1 MIKKEKTIKVYSD
14 KENINILTSL
24 LVSYGVR
31 HIVVCPGSRNAPLVH
46 NFDVS
51 PDITT
56 HAVTDERSA
65 AFFALG
71 LRLRLRQPVAVCVTS
86 GSALLNTMP
95 GAAEATY
102 QHEGIIIISADRPQ
116 AWIGQLDG
124 QTMPQHGAL
133 GTFASPSVSL
143 PEPHNDTERWL
154 CRRLICEA
162 MIANTCPPFPSVH
175 INVPV
180 SEPLFGFSTPCL
192 PEIPPVGIAN
202 LDDQNGRETLRR
214 ILKGKRR
221 LMVISGQTSD
231 DKPSAEKACILCR
244 GAEEEDQRSTD
255 DTAAGFLMDKA
266 SGCVFVAEWLSPY
279 GRVRHIDEI
288 LRTTCAEE
296 LDNMRPDCIVYIG
309 GHTVSKRLRHYMRS
323 LDSRTMFITVS
334 DDGMLHDVSQHTTL
348 VVKATAGDFMRMIC
362 NGAICPDADMDFVR
376 RWHDMDNMAARR
388 ISASCPPYSQMLAI
402 RRLEENIDNSKDIV
416 CYANSLSVRAGMM
429 YASAYRYCNRGL
441 NGIEGTLSMAAGMA
455 AGAKEEGMT
464 AGNMTAAQNVYCV
477 IGDLSFFYDSNALW
491 IQELAGNMRI
501 MLINNQ
507 RGAIFG
513 MLPGLDRSPA
523 HKPLIAAGHNAT
535 AEGICSQYG
544 MEYYR
549 ATDTPSLEEGIRLL
563 TSGVHDRPVVLE
575 VLTDA
580 DTDADAYS
588 KALE

>member
-1 MIKKEKTIKVYSD
+1 MYSD

-71 LRLRLRQPVAVCVTS
+71 LRLRLRQPIAVCVTS

-221 LMVISGQTSD
+221 LMVISGQTY
-231 DKPSAEKACILCR
+231 
-244 GAEEEDQRSTD
+244 D
-255 DTAAGFLMDKA
+255 DTAAGLMMDKA

-455 AGAKEEGMT
+455 AGAKEEGVT

>member
-1 MIKKEKTIKVYSD
+1 MYSD

-192 PEIPPVGIAN
+192 PEIPPVGIAD

-221 LMVISGQTSD
+221 LMVISGQTYD
-231 DKPSAEKACILCR
+231 DKPS
-244 GAEEEDQRSTD
+244 
-255 DTAAGFLMDKA
+255 AGFLMDKA

-362 NGAICPDADMDFVR
+362 DGAICPDADMDFVR

-513 MLPGLDRSPA
+513 MLPGLDWSPA
-523 HKPLIAAGHNAT
+523 HKPLIAARHNAT

>member
-192 PEIPPVGIAN
+192 PEIPPVGIAD

-221 LMVISGQTSD
+221 LMVISGQTY
-231 DKPSAEKACILCR
+231 
-244 GAEEEDQRSTD
+244 D
-255 DTAAGFLMDKA
+255 DTAAGLLMDKA

-362 NGAICPDADMDFVR
+362 DGAICPDADMDFVR

>member
-192 PEIPPVGIAN
+192 PEIPPVGIAD

-221 LMVISGQTSD
+221 LMVISGQTY
-231 DKPSAEKACILCR
+231 
-244 GAEEEDQRSTD
+244 D
-255 DTAAGFLMDKA
+255 DTAAGLMMDKA

-362 NGAICPDADMDFVR
+362 NGAICPDADMEFVR
-376 RWHDMDNMAARR
+376 RWYDMDNMAARR

>member
-1 MIKKEKTIKVYSD
+1 MYSD

-95 GAAEATY
+95 GTAEATY

-192 PEIPPVGIAN
+192 PEIPPVGIAD

-221 LMVISGQTSD
+221 LMVISGQTYD
-231 DKPSAEKACILCR
+231 DS
-244 GAEEEDQRSTD
+244 
-255 DTAAGFLMDKA
+255 AAGLLMDNA

>member
-1 MIKKEKTIKVYSD
+1 
-14 KENINILTSL
+14 
-24 LVSYGVR
+24 
-31 HIVVCPGSRNAPLVH
+31 
-46 NFDVS
+46 
-51 PDITT
+51 
-56 HAVTDERSA
+56 
-65 AFFALG
+65 
-71 LRLRLRQPVAVCVTS
+71 
-86 GSALLNTMP
+86 
-95 GAAEATY
+95 
-102 QHEGIIIISADRPQ
+102 
-116 AWIGQLDG
+116 
-124 QTMPQHGAL
+124 
-133 GTFASPSVSL
+133 
-143 PEPHNDTERWL
+143 
-154 CRRLICEA
+154 
-162 MIANTCPPFPSVH
+162 
-175 INVPV
+175 
-180 SEPLFGFSTPCL
+180 
-192 PEIPPVGIAN
+192 
-202 LDDQNGRETLRR
+202 
-214 ILKGKRR
+214 
-221 LMVISGQTSD
+221 
-231 DKPSAEKACILCR
+231 
-244 GAEEEDQRSTD
+244 
-255 DTAAGFLMDKA
+255 
-266 SGCVFVAEWLSPY
+266 
-279 GRVRHIDEI
+279 
-288 LRTTCAEE
+288 
-296 LDNMRPDCIVYIG
+296 MRPDCIVYIG

-362 NGAICPDADMDFVR
+362 NGTICQDADMEFVR
-376 RWHDMDNMAARR
+376 RWYDMDNMAARR

>member
-1 MIKKEKTIKVYSD
+1 MYSD

-192 PEIPPVGIAN
+192 PEIPPVGIAD

-221 LMVISGQTSD
+221 LMVISGQTYD
-231 DKPSAEKACILCR
+231 DS
-244 GAEEEDQRSTD
+244 
-255 DTAAGFLMDKA
+255 AAGLLMDKA

-348 VVKATAGDFMRMIC
+348 VVKATAGDFIRMIC
-362 NGAICPDADMDFVR
+362 DGTICPDADMDFVR

-388 ISASCPPYSQMLAI
+388 ISASCPPYSQILAI

-429 YASAYRYCNRGL
+429 YASAYRCCNRGL

-491 IQELAGNMRI
+491 IQELAGNLRI

>member
-1 MIKKEKTIKVYSD
+1 MYSD

-192 PEIPPVGIAN
+192 PEIPPVGIAD

-221 LMVISGQTSD
+221 LMVISGQTY
-231 DKPSAEKACILCR
+231 
-244 GAEEEDQRSTD
+244 D

>member
-1 MIKKEKTIKVYSD
+1 MYSD

-192 PEIPPVGIAN
+192 PEIPPVGITD

-221 LMVISGQTSD
+221 LMVISGQTYD
-231 DKPSAEKACILCR
+231 DS
-244 GAEEEDQRSTD
+244 
-255 DTAAGFLMDKA
+255 AAGLLMDKA

-348 VVKATAGDFMRMIC
+348 VVKATAGDFIRMIC

-464 AGNMTAAQNVYCV
+464 TGNMTAAQNVYCV

>member
-192 PEIPPVGIAN
+192 PEIPPVGIAD

-221 LMVISGQTSD
+221 LMVISGQTY
-231 DKPSAEKACILCR
+231 
-244 GAEEEDQRSTD
+244 D
-255 DTAAGFLMDKA
+255 DTAAGLLMEKA

-464 AGNMTAAQNVYCV
+464 AGNMNAAQNVYCV

>member
-1 MIKKEKTIKVYSD
+1 MYSD

-192 PEIPPVGIAN
+192 PEIPPVGIAD

-231 DKPSAEKACILCR
+231 DS
-244 GAEEEDQRSTD
+244 
-255 DTAAGFLMDKA
+255 AAGLLMDKA

-477 IGDLSFFYDSNALW
+477 IGDLSFFYDNNALW

>member
-192 PEIPPVGIAN
+192 PEIPPVGIAD

-231 DKPSAEKACILCR
+231 DKPS
-244 GAEEEDQRSTD
+244 
-255 DTAAGFLMDKA
+255 AGFLMDKA

>member
-1 MIKKEKTIKVYSD
+1 MYSD

-71 LRLRLRQPVAVCVTS
+71 LRLRLRQPVAACVTS
-86 GSALLNTMP
+86 GSALPNTMP

-192 PEIPPVGIAN
+192 PEIPPVGIAD

-221 LMVISGQTSD
+221 LMVISGQTY
-231 DKPSAEKACILCR
+231 
-244 GAEEEDQRSTD
+244 D
-255 DTAAGFLMDKA
+255 DTAAGLMMDKA

>member
-1 MIKKEKTIKVYSD
+1 MYSD

-180 SEPLFGFSTPCL
+180 SEPLFRFSTPCL
-192 PEIPPVGIAN
+192 PEIPPVGIAD

-231 DKPSAEKACILCR
+231 DSV
-244 GAEEEDQRSTD
+244 
-255 DTAAGFLMDKA
+255 AGVLMDKA

-549 ATDTPSLEEGIRLL
+549 ATDTLSLEEGIRLL

>member
-1 MIKKEKTIKVYSD
+1 MYSD

-192 PEIPPVGIAN
+192 PEIPHVGIAD

-221 LMVISGQTSD
+221 LMVISGQTY
-231 DKPSAEKACILCR
+231 
-244 GAEEEDQRSTD
+244 D

-464 AGNMTAAQNVYCV
+464 AGNMTATQNVYCV

>member
-1 MIKKEKTIKVYSD
+1 MYSD

-192 PEIPPVGIAN
+192 PEIPPVGIAD

-231 DKPSAEKACILCR
+231 DKPS
-244 GAEEEDQRSTD
+244 
-255 DTAAGFLMDKA
+255 AGFLMDKA

-464 AGNMTAAQNVYCV
+464 AGNITAAQNVYCV

>member
-1 MIKKEKTIKVYSD
+1 MYSD

-162 MIANTCPPFPSVH
+162 MIANTCPPYPSVH

-180 SEPLFGFSTPCL
+180 SEPLFGFSAPCL
-192 PEIPPVGIAN
+192 PEIPPVGIAD

-221 LMVISGQTSD
+221 LMVISGQTY
-231 DKPSAEKACILCR
+231 
-244 GAEEEDQRSTD
+244 D
-255 DTAAGFLMDKA
+255 DTAAGLLMDKA

>member
-1 MIKKEKTIKVYSD
+1 MYSD

-192 PEIPPVGIAN
+192 PEIPPVGIAD

-221 LMVISGQTSD
+221 LMVISGQTYD
-231 DKPSAEKACILCR
+231 DS
-244 GAEEEDQRSTD
+244 
-255 DTAAGFLMDKA
+255 AAGLLMDNA

-348 VVKATAGDFMRMIC
+348 VVKATVGDFMRMIC
-362 NGAICPDADMDFVR
+362 NGAICPDADMEFVR
-376 RWHDMDNMAARR
+376 RWYDMDNMAARR

-464 AGNMTAAQNVYCV
+464 SGNMTAAQNVYCV

>member
-1 MIKKEKTIKVYSD
+1 MYSD

-192 PEIPPVGIAN
+192 PEIPHVGIAD

-221 LMVISGQTSD
+221 LMVISGQTYD
-231 DKPSAEKACILCR
+231 DS
-244 GAEEEDQRSTD
+244 
-255 DTAAGFLMDKA
+255 AAGLLMDKA

-288 LRTTCAEE
+288 LRTTFAEE

>member
-1 MIKKEKTIKVYSD
+1 MYSD

-192 PEIPPVGIAN
+192 PEIPPIGIAD

-221 LMVISGQTSD
+221 LMVISGQTY
-231 DKPSAEKACILCR
+231 
-244 GAEEEDQRSTD
+244 D
-255 DTAAGFLMDKA
+255 DTTAGLLMDKA

-309 GHTVSKRLRHYMRS
+309 GRRPRASRLRRARS
-323 LDSRTMFITVS
+323 
-334 DDGMLHDVSQHTTL
+334 
-348 VVKATAGDFMRMIC
+348 
-362 NGAICPDADMDFVR
+362 R
-376 RWHDMDNMAARR
+376 R
-388 ISASCPPYSQMLAI
+388 
-402 RRLEENIDNSKDIV
+402 
-416 CYANSLSVRAGMM
+416 
-429 YASAYRYCNRGL
+429 
-441 NGIEGTLSMAAGMA
+441 
-455 AGAKEEGMT
+455 
-464 AGNMTAAQNVYCV
+464 
-477 IGDLSFFYDSNALW
+477 
-491 IQELAGNMRI
+491 
-501 MLINNQ
+501 
-507 RGAIFG
+507 
-513 MLPGLDRSPA
+513 
-523 HKPLIAAGHNAT
+523 
-535 AEGICSQYG
+535 
-544 MEYYR
+544 
-549 ATDTPSLEEGIRLL
+549 
-563 TSGVHDRPVVLE
+563 VL
-575 VLTDA
+575 
-580 DTDADAYS
+580 
-588 KALE
+588 

>member
-1 MIKKEKTIKVYSD
+1 MIKKEKSIKVYSD

-192 PEIPPVGIAN
+192 PEIPPVGIAD

-221 LMVISGQTSD
+221 LMVISGQTY
-231 DKPSAEKACILCR
+231 
-244 GAEEEDQRSTD
+244 D

>member
-1 MIKKEKTIKVYSD
+1 MYSD

-192 PEIPPVGIAN
+192 PEIPPVGIAD

-231 DKPSAEKACILCR
+231 DS
-244 GAEEEDQRSTD
+244 
-255 DTAAGFLMDKA
+255 AAGLLMDKA

-464 AGNMTAAQNVYCV
+464 SGNMTAAQNVYCV

-513 MLPGLDRSPA
+513 MLPGLDQSPA

>member
-1 MIKKEKTIKVYSD
+1 MYSD

-192 PEIPPVGIAN
+192 PEIPPVGIAD
-202 LDDQNGRETLRR
+202 LDDQDGRETLRR

-221 LMVISGQTSD
+221 LMVISGQTYD
-231 DKPSAEKACILCR
+231 DS
-244 GAEEEDQRSTD
+244 
-255 DTAAGFLMDKA
+255 AAGLLMDKA

-362 NGAICPDADMDFVR
+362 NGTICPDADMDFVR
-376 RWHDMDNMAARR
+376 RWYDMDNMAARR

-464 AGNMTAAQNVYCV
+464 AGNMTTAQNVYCV

>member
-192 PEIPPVGIAN
+192 PEIPPVGIAD

-221 LMVISGQTSD
+221 LMVISGQTY
-231 DKPSAEKACILCR
+231 
-244 GAEEEDQRSTD
+244 D
-255 DTAAGFLMDKA
+255 DTAAGLLMEKA

>member
-1 MIKKEKTIKVYSD
+1 MYSD

-192 PEIPPVGIAN
+192 PEIPPIGIAD

-231 DKPSAEKACILCR
+231 DS
-244 GAEEEDQRSTD
+244 
-255 DTAAGFLMDKA
+255 AAGLLMDKA

-416 CYANSLSVRAGMM
+416 CYANSLSVRAGMR

-477 IGDLSFFYDSNALW
+477 IGDLSFFYDNNALW

-563 TSGVHDRPVVLE
+563 TSEVHDRPVVLE

>member
-1 MIKKEKTIKVYSD
+1 MYSD

-192 PEIPPVGIAN
+192 PEIPPVGIAD

-221 LMVISGQTSD
+221 LMVISGQTYD
-231 DKPSAEKACILCR
+231 DS
-244 GAEEEDQRSTD
+244 
-255 DTAAGFLMDKA
+255 AAGLLMDKA

-362 NGAICPDADMDFVR
+362 DGAIFQDADMDFVR

-388 ISASCPPYSQMLAI
+388 ISASCPPYSQILAI

-580 DTDADAYS
+580 DTDAVAYS

>member
-192 PEIPPVGIAN
+192 PEIPPIGIAD

-221 LMVISGQTSD
+221 LMVISGQTYD
-231 DKPSAEKACILCR
+231 DS
-244 GAEEEDQRSTD
+244 
-255 DTAAGFLMDKA
+255 AAGFLMDKA

-309 GHTVSKRLRHYMRS
+309 GHSVSKRLRHYMRS

>member
-192 PEIPPVGIAN
+192 PEIPPVGIAD

-221 LMVISGQTSD
+221 LMVISGQTYD
-231 DKPSAEKACILCR
+231 DKPS
-244 GAEEEDQRSTD
+244 
-255 DTAAGFLMDKA
+255 AGFLMDKA

-309 GHTVSKRLRHYMRS
+309 GHTESKRLRHYMRS
-323 LDSRTMFITVS
+323 LDSRTTFITVS

-362 NGAICPDADMDFVR
+362 DGAICPDADMDFVR

-464 AGNMTAAQNVYCV
+464 AGNITAAQNVYCV

-588 KALE
+588 KALK

>member
-192 PEIPPVGIAN
+192 PEIPPVGIAD

-221 LMVISGQTSD
+221 LMVISGQTYD
-231 DKPSAEKACILCR
+231 DS
-244 GAEEEDQRSTD
+244 
-255 DTAAGFLMDKA
+255 AAGLLMDKA

-348 VVKATAGDFMRMIC
+348 VVKATAGDFIRMIC

-376 RWHDMDNMAARR
+376 RWHDMDNMAAKR

>member
-1 MIKKEKTIKVYSD
+1 MYSD

-192 PEIPPVGIAN
+192 PEIPPVGIAD

-221 LMVISGQTSD
+221 LMVISGQTY
-231 DKPSAEKACILCR
+231 
-244 GAEEEDQRSTD
+244 D
-255 DTAAGFLMDKA
+255 DTAAGLLMEKA

-513 MLPGLDRSPA
+513 MLPGLDQSPA

>member
-192 PEIPPVGIAN
+192 PEIPHVGIAD

-221 LMVISGQTSD
+221 LMVISGQTYD
-231 DKPSAEKACILCR
+231 DS
-244 GAEEEDQRSTD
+244 
-255 DTAAGFLMDKA
+255 AAGLLMDKA

-376 RWHDMDNMAARR
+376 RWYDMDNMAARR

>member
-1 MIKKEKTIKVYSD
+1 MYSD

-231 DKPSAEKACILCR
+231 D
-244 GAEEEDQRSTD
+244 
-255 DTAAGFLMDKA
+255 TAAGLLMDKA

-563 TSGVHDRPVVLE
+563 TSEVHDRPVVLE

>member
-1 MIKKEKTIKVYSD
+1 MYSD

-192 PEIPPVGIAN
+192 PEIPPVGIAD

-221 LMVISGQTSD
+221 LMVISGQTYD
-231 DKPSAEKACILCR
+231 DS
-244 GAEEEDQRSTD
+244 
-255 DTAAGFLMDKA
+255 AAGLLMDNA

-464 AGNMTAAQNVYCV
+464 SGNMTAAQNVYCV

>member
-1 MIKKEKTIKVYSD
+1 MYSD

-154 CRRLICEA
+154 CRRLICES

-192 PEIPPVGIAN
+192 PEIPPVGIAD

-221 LMVISGQTSD
+221 LMVISGQTY
-231 DKPSAEKACILCR
+231 
-244 GAEEEDQRSTD
+244 D
-255 DTAAGFLMDKA
+255 DTAAGLLMEKA

-491 IQELAGNMRI
+491 IQELAGNLRI

>member
-1 MIKKEKTIKVYSD
+1 MYSD

-192 PEIPPVGIAN
+192 PEIPPVGIAD

-214 ILKGKRR
+214 ILEGKRR
-221 LMVISGQTSD
+221 LMVISGQTY
-231 DKPSAEKACILCR
+231 
-244 GAEEEDQRSTD
+244 D
-255 DTAAGFLMDKA
+255 DTTAGLLMDKV

>member
-1 MIKKEKTIKVYSD
+1 MYSD

-192 PEIPPVGIAN
+192 PEIPPVGIAD

-221 LMVISGQTSD
+221 LMVISGQTY
-231 DKPSAEKACILCR
+231 
-244 GAEEEDQRSTD
+244 D
-255 DTAAGFLMDKA
+255 DTAAGLLMDKA

-362 NGAICPDADMDFVR
+362 DGAICPDADMDFVR